1 MWLYFINICK
11 YVLISTISIIISKVY
26 FDKWASTID
35 DFVFLSFHLILGKL
49 YITWYNYLQY
59 SSIQFKVSHI
69 YKKKKGD
76 SCSDNKL
83 IYFEVSSQT
92 FTW

>member
-11 YVLISTISIIISKVY
+11 YVLISTISIIICKVY

-49 YITWYNYLQY
+49 CITWYNYLQY
-59 SSIQFKVSHI
+59 PSIQLKVSHI
-69 YKKKKGD
+69 YTIKDD
-76 SCSDNKL
+76 SCSKNKL
-83 IYFEVSSQT
+83 IDFEVSSQT